1 MEHAQLAEL
10 LVEAGGEGQK
20 ALLREHSASAD
31 VGLAYSLKEMCQD
44 AWRTDPSRSIQAAE
58 ALASLTEQNNN
69 PEINGLSNW
78 AGGIAALVEG
88 QMELA
93 VSRLDSAEATLLSLH
108 KDHTAAASQLAKTIA
123 LAMLGRYDE
132 AIECGLR
139 ARDVF
144 LAHNDQMEVGRIENN
159 LGNLFFRRDRYH
171 EAEKFQSMA
180 RDRFVILNNQEQLAI
195 INNCL
200 GNTRALLHE
209 FASAEAL
216 YKEAVQQAE
225 TAGLNVTLAEIEG
238 NLSTFTLL
246 QGRYDLA
253 LDYLERS
260 RRRYASLGM
269 PHQSA
274 IAEQEIADAYL
285 ELSLSPA
292 AAEIYERVAPKF
304 AELGMRAEEARTTAF
319 HARAAINLGQID
331 QAHTL
336 LEKATTLYVAEGNDA
351 GRALVKLTEAQL
363 FYAQHNCAAA
373 HEASMNAQ
381 PALAAAGAT
390 RRLMFARWLQGETA
404 RCGGAVVK
412 ALEVLNE
419 TLNDAESERQPDIA
433 ARCQTSLGLLASNSG
448 NPVAAERSFKRA
460 VKLIEDLRAP
470 LPAEEFRA
478 AFLSDKLVP
487 YYELVRLC
495 LAQNRVSFLVRENRG
510 SAHERRMVST

>member
-139 ARDVF
+139 AREMF
-144 LAHNDQMEVGRIENN
+144 LVHGGRLGAGKIENN
-159 LGNLFFRRDRYH
+159 IGNIYFRRDDYK
-171 EAEKFQSMA
+171 EAERFQSAA
-180 RDRFVILNNQEQLAI
+180 RERFAALNDQIQLAK

-200 GNTRALLHE
+200 ANTHALLHK

-216 YKEAVQQAE
+216 YEEALHQAD
-225 TAGLNVTLAEIEG
+225 ALGLTVTQAEIEG
-238 NLSTFTLL
+238 NIGTFALL
-246 QGRYDLA
+246 QGRYDRA

-260 RRRYASLGM
+260 RRRYASMGM

-285 ELSLSPA
+285 ELNLAPE
-292 AAEIYERVAPKF
+292 AAEIYQRVIPKF
-304 AELGMRAEEARTTAF
+304 AELGMRAE
-319 HARAAINLGQID
+319 
-331 QAHTL
+331 QAH
-336 LEKATTLYVAEGNDA
+336 
-351 GRALVKLTEAQL
+351 
-363 FYAQHNCAAA
+363 
-373 HEASMNAQ
+373 
-381 PALAAAGAT
+381 
-390 RRLMFARWLQGETA
+390 
-404 RCGGAVVK
+404 
-412 ALEVLNE
+412 
-419 TLNDAESERQPDIA
+419 
-433 ARCQTSLGLLASNSG
+433 
-448 NPVAAERSFKRA
+448 
-460 VKLIEDLRAP
+460 
-470 LPAEEFRA
+470 
-478 AFLSDKLVP
+478 
-487 YYELVRLC
+487 
-495 LAQNRVSFLVRENRG
+495 
-510 SAHERRMVST
+510 

>member
-285 ELSLSPA
+285 ELSLSPE

-351 GRALVKLTEAQL
+351 GRARDGSRVK
-363 FYAQHNCAAA
+363 QH
-373 HEASMNAQ
+373 
-381 PALAAAGAT
+381 AAAG
-390 RRLMFARWLQGETA
+390 Q
-404 RCGGAVVK
+404 
-412 ALEVLNE
+412 
-419 TLNDAESERQPDIA
+419 S
-433 ARCQTSLGLLASNSG
+433 
-448 NPVAAERSFKRA
+448 
-460 VKLIEDLRAP
+460 
-470 LPAEEFRA
+470 
-478 AFLSDKLVP
+478 
-487 YYELVRLC
+487 
-495 LAQNRVSFLVRENRG
+495 
-510 SAHERRMVST
+510 